1 MNKQFRCVTARGA
14 AAMLLLAASCTRTGN
29 TIVTAGPE
37 NGNPGKSMVT
47 GSTFFSV
54 GDTLLNATYED
65 GTTNSG
71 ITGLTA
77 TDAPAADAAYMV
89 SPGAG
94 GTYAVAHKVVFGDSA
109 YMSDGAYRSETTARL
124 VTAANFVPGQERRY
138 EFSVLL
144 KDWPDWNGMNPVD
157 GGNLFQCRVS
167 GDYYVPVM
175 IRVRRNGIIIRE
187 ADAQTFAVVSDYRPY
202 VNQWIHFRIDVLW
215 TTDSTGYI
223 KVYTQLPGETGYT
236 LRRERTNL
244 RTYTGTGTSGGGA
257 FGYPKWGLYGG
268 PDTGTRIAYH
278 DNVRIIALN

>member
-1 MNKQFRCVTARGA
+1 MNKRFLHFA
-14 AAMLLLAASCTRTGN
+14 APCAALLLLAASCTRTGN
-29 TIVTAGPE
+29 SLVAPPPESGTAGKTATA
-37 NGNPGKSMVT
+37 GTAV
-47 GSTFFSV
+47 FAA
-54 GDTLLNATYED
+54 GDTLLNATYEN

-71 ITGLTA
+71 ITGLTG
-77 TDAPAADAAYMV
+77 TDAPAPDAAYMV
-89 SPGAG
+89 SPGAS

-109 YMSDGAYRSETTARL
+109 YISDGAYRSETTARL
-124 VTAANFVPGQERRY
+124 VSAANFTPGQERRY

-144 KDWPDWNGMNPVD
+144 KDWPDWNGASPVD

-167 GDYYVPVM
+167 GDAYVPVM

-187 ADAQTFAVVSDYRPY
+187 ADTQVFAVVSDYRPY
-202 VNQWIHFRIDVLW
+202 VNQWIRFRIDVLW

-236 LRRERTNL
+236 LRRESTGL

-268 PDTGTRIAYH
+268 PDSGTRIVYH
-278 DNVRIIALN
+278 DDVRIIALN